1 MKYLLDTNIIIF
13 FLKVRQ
19 GLVEKFDQIGFEN
32 LYISEITIAEL
43 KFGAEKSE
51 YPDKNNSII
60 NDLIDKFKQI
70 PIYSALDI
78 YAKEKARL
86 SRKGK
91 IIDDFDLLIGSTAIV
106 NDMFLVTTNEKHFKK
121 IKDIKIEN
129 LV

>member
-91 IIDDFDLLIGSTAIV
+91 IIDDFDLLIGSTALV
-106 NDMFLVTTNEKHFKK
+106 NDMVLVTNDEKHFKK